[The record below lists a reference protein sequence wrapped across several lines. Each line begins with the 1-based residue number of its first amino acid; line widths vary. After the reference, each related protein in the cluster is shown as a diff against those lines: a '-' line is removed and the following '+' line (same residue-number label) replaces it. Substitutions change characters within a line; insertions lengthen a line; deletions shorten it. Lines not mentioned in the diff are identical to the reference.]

1 MSSGF
6 GAGHD
11 FEMKRLKVNQSKYLI
26 VKLEM
31 LEKKQDKK
39 EERFNE
45 LHRYLGPQYCYGL
58 EPSAVGFKR
67 CVVHLLLEQTRTY
80 LVVAIIVFFNDR
92 LWQLLS
98 VFVVQNLYFGIQLTW
113 VKAESG
119 VMGWINFAFCM
130 TVNYYQLTTLVE
142 VK

>member
-1 MSSGF
+1 M
-6 GAGHD
+6 
-11 FEMKRLKVNQSKYLI
+11 
-26 VKLEM
+26 
-31 LEKKQDKK
+31 
-39 EERFNE
+39 EERFDE
-45 LHRYLGPQYCYGL
+45 LHRYLGKQYCYGL

-67 CVVHLLLEQTRTY
+67 CVVHLILEQIRTY

-92 LWQLLS
+92 IWQLMS
-98 VFVVQNLYFGIQLTW
+98 VFIVQNLYFGIQLTW

-130 TVNYYQLTTLVE
+130 VVNYYQLTTLVE

>member
-45 LHRYLGPQYCYGL
+45 VHRYLGAQYCYGL
-58 EPSAVGFKR
+58 DPSAVGFKR
-67 CVVHLLLEQTRTY
+67 CVAHLLLEQIRTY
-80 LVVAIIVFFNDR
+80 LVVVIIVFFDDR
-92 LWQLLS
+92 IWQLMS
-98 VFVVQNLYFGIQLTW
+98 IFIVQNIYYGI
-113 VKAESG
+113 
-119 VMGWINFAFCM
+119 
-130 TVNYYQLTTLVE
+130 
-142 VK
+142 